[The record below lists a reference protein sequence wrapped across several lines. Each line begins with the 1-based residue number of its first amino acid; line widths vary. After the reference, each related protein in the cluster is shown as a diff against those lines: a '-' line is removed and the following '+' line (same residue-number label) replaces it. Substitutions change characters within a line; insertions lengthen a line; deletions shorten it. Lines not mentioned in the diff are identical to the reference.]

1 MLLGRV
7 MGTVVASAKWATLDG
22 WKLLLVQ
29 PLDRY
34 EKNAGAPLVAIDRV
48 GVGPGELVMLEK
60 SKEAILGL
68 SNELTP
74 ADAAIVGRVDVM
86 TLSE

>member
-1 MLLGRV
+1 MILGRV
-7 MGTVVASAKWATLDG
+7 IGTVVSSAKWVTLEG

-29 PLDRY
+29 PLDRH
-34 EKNAGAPLVAIDRV
+34 EQAAGAPLVAIDRT
-48 GVGPGELVMLEK
+48 GVGKGELVMLEK

-68 SNELTP
+68 TNELTP

>member
-7 MGTVVASAKWATLDG
+7 MGTVVASAKWETLVG

-29 PLDRY
+29 PLDRH
-34 EKNAGAPLVAIDRV
+34 ERATGSPLVAIDRV
-48 GVGPGELVMLEK
+48 GVGTGELVMLER

-68 SNELTP
+68 PNELTP